1 MVASEGYKEMVRLCQ
16 EARDE
21 RDDYLDLILR
31 VMIPHI
37 KNDGT
42 LQHVGFILDQW
53 QRIHDGK
60 HKEMKA
66 WLESKE

>member
-1 MVASEGYKEMVRLCQ
+1 MPSNPWTDRPLNTSFV
-16 EARDE
+16 
-21 RDDYLDLILR
+21 ILR

-37 KNDGT
+37 KDDGT